1 MLWSDASTCDCPF
14 NCNITDYEYAISSQS
29 FDVSSPPSPGQHQF
43 PMFKSDKTFQECERD
58 VIVDTRTA
66 PRLHPLL
73 YFLAHPEEHAAKDW
87 CTTETNNYA
96 KVFVYFAT
104 PTFPKIE

>member
-1 MLWSDASTCDCPF
+1 
-14 NCNITDYEYAISSQS
+14 
-29 FDVSSPPSPGQHQF
+29 
-43 PMFKSDKTFQECERD
+43 MFQIEKTFQECERD

-73 YFLAHPEEHAAKDW
+73 YFLAHPEEHATKDW